1 MSQKSSNQKRLAAL
15 HNKKVT
21 QSSQRELV
29 RNALSDK
36 AVNKVTRFSD
46 SDDDPPDNQKITDIL
61 YDVEELDNVS
71 FDIKPQFHGKKGEK
85 LMSMQSKIGSDD
97 RFQLDERFESDSDSH
112 DSSDS
117 EDSETKELNSERQS
131 LYNTMDSVLADC
143 GITALKH
150 NPTAENQHVV
160 DQYVR
165 FDPTDA
171 SHEKFLIPQ
180 SSQNDDKS
188 SETEKTMPH
197 TTSDKDDDEKVDEDK
212 PIVDNS
218 AFFEVKTD
226 FNKAIAD
233 TNGFSFKFDFA
244 IESSQTDTQKTVD
257 FKAEEYSI
265 KQLQLDSSDEEAV
278 MDLESS
284 ASKDVNGNSQSSSF
298 FYSINPIFKQ
308 GPISQF
314 RRIKTMDEIEKE
326 WTDTRYQITAEYK
339 KRHKDAVRFQKKFV
353 TKT

>member
-1 MSQKSSNQKRLAAL
+1 MTQKTSNEKRLAAL
-15 HNKKVT
+15 HNKKVA

-36 AVNKVTRFSD
+36 AVNKVIRFSD
-46 SDDDPPDNQKITDIL
+46 SDDDDPNNQKITDIL
-61 YDVEELDNVS
+61 HDVEESDSVS
-71 FDIKPQFHGKKGEK
+71 FDMKPQFFGKKGEK

-97 RFQLDERFESDSDSH
+97 RFQLDERFESDSDTH
-112 DSSDS
+112 NSSDS
-117 EDSETKELNSERQS
+117 DDSETKELNSERQS
-131 LYNTMDSVLADC
+131 LYSTMDSVLGNL
-143 GITALKH
+143 GITAPKH
-150 NPTAENQHVV
+150 NPAAESQHVV
-160 DQYVR
+160 DQFVR

-171 SHEKFLIPQ
+171 SHEKFLIPKCP
-180 SSQNDDKS
+180 QNVEKPS
-188 SETEKTMPH
+188 YAEKTVQD
-197 TTSDKDDDEKVDEDK
+197 TSDDVIEEKNVDDDR

-244 IESSQTDTQKTVD
+244 IENSHTDTQETND
-257 FKAEEYSI
+257 LKAEECSI
-265 KQLQLDSSDEEAV
+265 KQLQVDSSDEEAI
-278 MDLESS
+278 MDSESFDN
-284 ASKDVNGNSQSSSF
+284 KLVNEGPKSNYF

-314 RRIKTMDEIEKE
+314 RKTKTTEEIEKD

-353 TKT
+353 SKT